1 MNDDYEFQYL
11 DNKYKYDFKSE
22 ASKIHKILQNIE
34 FINIYGVEYIGTYDL
49 FLYYK
54 TIYNSTYTKIFF
66 LKNMTELQRFLNYEN
81 TSINYQGLYLLGTNN
96 SDIANFLHLNVKAK
110 HKLILMTN
118 NKYANI
124 SGIGYFN
131 LHYNSNIKL
140 FNYYIH
146 RIFYSLRPWRSL
158 KINQNTLLDLFNTAC
173 TKNPY
178 EFHNYLFNLISLFS
192 ENEYNEFIFSNCIKD
207 NLNKTI
213 PNIPQNTKIIVS
225 EINDQ
230 ILYKISQNPNL
241 LHELSSYNFERIV
254 AKMFEKRGFSVRI
267 TPQTRDGGKDIFIAK
282 NDLCSFL
289 FYVECKKYAPNRPV
303 GIEIIQR
310 LYGVISAEKATGGI
324 IATTSY
330 FTEPAKKYIREYNLE
345 HQIALQDFNVLS
357 RILKTL

>member
-34 FINIYGVEYIGTYDL
+34 FINIYGVECIGTYDL

-66 LKNMTELQRFLNYEN
+66 LKNMTELQRFLKYEN
-81 TSINYQGLYLLGTNN
+81 ISINYQGLYLLGTNN
-96 SDIANFLHLNVKAK
+96 SDIANFLHSNVKAK

-118 NKYANI
+118 NKYSNI

-330 FTEPAKKYIREYNLE
+330 FAEPAKKYIREYNLE